1 MTHHPESASSE
12 VRWFQWICWGFAA
25 VPLMLGSTIALTGGA
40 GLALVFG
47 LDLGEPGPS
56 LESHI
61 RFLAA
66 NFAAMGLVLVWST
79 RDVVALAAGVRIV
92 LGAMIVGAVIRLLTI
107 GLYGPPSTMTMLVI
121 GGELTAGPLWLWHTR
136 ILRLLRPP
144 T

>member
-1 MTHHPESASSE
+1 MTHLSESASSE
-12 VRWFQWICWGFAA
+12 VRWFKRLCWVFAA

-40 GLALVFG
+40 GLAFVFG
-47 LDLGEPGPS
+47 LDLGELGPS
-56 LESHI
+56 LQSHI

-66 NFAAMGLVLVWST
+66 VFAAMGLVLIWST
-79 RDVVALAAGVRIV
+79 GDVVARSTGLRIA
-92 LGAMIVGAVIRLLTI
+92 LGAMIVGAVLRLISI
-107 GLYGPPSTMTMLVI
+107 GLYGQPSTMTMLVI